1 VHVLVAA
8 SGQQGES
15 SGRHTGE
22 SNSDTHATVTMI
34 DLLVDHPKIL
44 SYPSDPFL
52 PLPPVPCP
60 PTGHSQEP
68 ATPRDPRSPPV

>member
-1 VHVLVAA
+1 MCWRRVVHVLVAA

-34 DLLVDHPKIL
+34 DLLVDHPEIL

-52 PLPPVPCP
+52 PFHLFPAHP
-60 PTGHSQEP
+60 P
-68 ATPRDPRSPPV
+68 ATSSHPP